1 MNKEVLKKSAEHS
14 RTESDRA
21 LATSE
26 EVNMT
31 RIKKTVGKA
40 VEFVLFDI
48 ISPCCCIAVKGRKG
62 LREVISRRKEEHE
75 RRQKEAASKNKEEN
89 K

>member
-1 MNKEVLKKSAEHS
+1 MNKEVLRKSAEHS

-48 ISPCCCIAVKGRKG
+48 ISPCCCIAVKGKKG
-62 LREVISRRKEEHE
+62 LREVISRRKEEE
-75 RRQKEAASKNKEEN
+75 RRQKEAASENKEER